1 MTGPDPR
8 TCWTKRCVWQRR
20 RCRPDRLRRDALGG
34 LLLSI
39 GLPSIQTCLSP
50 CSIAKHCNS
59 DVPAE
64 NADTF
69 GPRLKVDFQN
79 ERAAEIEQRRSL
91 SWLSLSLDRPARKD
105 ERNAMAVQT
114 DQLHAMIV
122 ALAGSQALL
131 MDVLRRRGSIAQDD
145 IDYILTVTKLGI
157 AKAVG
162 TAGPQAVVQMIRLC
176 LQQLST
182 SE

>member
-1 MTGPDPR
+1 
-8 TCWTKRCVWQRR
+8 
-20 RCRPDRLRRDALGG
+20 LRRNADARGCFNRSG
-34 LLLSI
+34 FRRYKPRLS
-39 GLPSIQTCLSP
+39 L
-50 CSIAKHCNS
+50 CSIAKRCNS

-79 ERAAEIEQRRSL
+79 DGAAEIEQRRSL
-91 SWLSLSLDRPARKD
+91 SWSSLSLGHNARKD
-105 ERNAMAVQT
+105 ERNAMAGQT
-114 DQLHAMIV
+114 DQLHAMIA

-131 MDVLRRRGSIAQDD
+131 LDVLRRRGSIAQDD
-145 IDYILTVTKLGI
+145 IDYILTVTEQGI

-162 TAGPQAVVQMIRLC
+162 SAGPQAVVQMIRLC

>member
-1 MTGPDPR
+1 MSLTLPFWSAVIKPQSATELGYVP
-8 TCWTKRCVWQRR
+8 RR
-20 RCRPDRLRRDALGG
+20 RRFRRPEMFDPA
-34 LLLSI
+34 
-39 GLPSIQTCLSP
+39 
-50 CSIAKHCNS
+50 
-59 DVPAE
+59 AE
-64 NADTF
+64 NTETF

-79 ERAAEIEQRRSL
+79 DGAAEIEQRRSL
-91 SWLSLSLDRPARKD
+91 SWLSLSLDHPARKD

-145 IDYILTVTKLGI
+145 IDYILTVTEQGIGKVLGSE
-157 AKAVG
+157 
-162 TAGPQAVVQMIRLC
+162 GPQAVVQMIRLS

>member
-1 MTGPDPR
+1 M
-8 TCWTKRCVWQRR
+8 Q
-20 RCRPDRLRRDALGG
+20 
-34 LLLSI
+34 I
-39 GLPSIQTCLSP
+39 CLSL
-50 CSIAKHCNS
+50 CSIAKRGNS

-64 NADTF
+64 NTDTL

-79 ERAAEIEQRRSL
+79 DGATEIEQRRSL
-91 SWLSLSLDRPARKD
+91 SWLSLSLDHPARKD

-114 DQLHAMIV
+114 DQLHAMIA

-131 MDVLRRRGSIAQDD
+131 IDVLRRRGSIAQDD
-145 IDYILTVTKLGI
+145 IDYILTVTEQGV

-182 SE
+182 SEQPR